1 MLYIFSVYSSNRH
14 RSKLTIV
21 LSGKKRRLSKM
32 MDKKF
37 EAMTAA
43 LSATMV
49 DRDEK
54 YNSMLAKVTKMDGI
68 LVNQAAIIKRQDN

>member
-1 MLYIFSVYSSNRH
+1 
-14 RSKLTIV
+14 
-21 LSGKKRRLSKM
+21 M

-49 DRDEK
+49 DWDEK